1 MIVTILFDEEN
12 QQNEIALIKKWNLN
26 HHLTYIGYTIK
37 DKQLDLVSLD
47 ETEIFVIL
55 IGISTKF
62 LSTQFTERVKSI
74 IGSTKA
80 ILCLNINGFI
90 GLNEDDCP
98 RMLWDCGALH
108 MPFDEENV
116 RYSLNVIKLDTRIDN
131 STGSFHFRKDARP
144 FDIE

>member
-12 QQNEIALIKKWNLN
+12 QQNEIALIKNWNLN

-62 LSTQFTERVKSI
+62 LSMQFTERVKSI
-74 IGSTKA
+74 IDSTKA

-90 GLNEDDCP
+90 GLNEGDCP

-116 RYSLNVIKLDTRIDN
+116 RYSLNVIKLNTRIDN
-131 STGSFHFRKDARP
+131 PTGSFHFRKDARP